1 MSHVVLLG
9 DSIFDNASYV
19 GGGPDVVKQ
28 LRDRLPSDWRA
39 TLRAVDGNVT
49 RDVERQLSQL
59 PRDTSHLVVDVVRN
73 PGMVSFVIDIGD
85 PAVLQIGSI
94 IWIVRDSRRTREEL
108 VSIGHIA
115 EDNAMEASNAADSFI
130 RGSCRVPG

>member
-1 MSHVVLLG
+1 MCQSLG
-9 DSIFDNASYV
+9 A
-19 GGGPDVVKQ
+19 
-28 LRDRLPSDWRA
+28 
-39 TLRAVDGNVT
+39 
-49 RDVERQLSQL
+49 
-59 PRDTSHLVVDVVRN
+59 LVWTWSETDVVRN

-130 RGSCRVPG
+130 RNHAGVSDHVRFMAGGLIHSQTA

>member
-1 MSHVVLLG
+1 
-9 DSIFDNASYV
+9 
-19 GGGPDVVKQ
+19 
-28 LRDRLPSDWRA
+28 
-39 TLRAVDGNVT
+39 
-49 RDVERQLSQL
+49 
-59 PRDTSHLVVDVVRN
+59 
-73 PGMVSFVIDIGD
+73 MVSFVIDIGD

-130 RGSCRVPG
+130 RNYAGVSDHVPVGAVSERTAKSIDVTLSGRTGRQINEPPGRL

>member
-1 MSHVVLLG
+1 MLKAVVQ
-9 DSIFDNASYV
+9 V
-19 GGGPDVVKQ
+19 Q
-28 LRDRLPSDWRA
+28 LM
-39 TLRAVDGNVT
+39 
-49 RDVERQLSQL
+49 
-59 PRDTSHLVVDVVRN
+59 DVVRN

-130 RGSCRVPG
+130 RNYAGVSDHVPDDPDLRLEPHRLHLCPYPQHISPKC

>member
-1 MSHVVLLG
+1 ML
-9 DSIFDNASYV
+9 AS
-19 GGGPDVVKQ
+19 G
-28 LRDRLPSDWRA
+28 
-39 TLRAVDGNVT
+39 
-49 RDVERQLSQL
+49 RQASN
-59 PRDTSHLVVDVVRN
+59 PPDVVRN

-130 RGSCRVPG
+130 RNHAEVSDHVQECHHRCPDLSK

>member
-1 MSHVVLLG
+1 MPRSSLG
-9 DSIFDNASYV
+9 MTV
-19 GGGPDVVKQ
+19 
-28 LRDRLPSDWRA
+28 W
-39 TLRAVDGNVT
+39 
-49 RDVERQLSQL
+49 
-59 PRDTSHLVVDVVRN
+59 DVVRN

-130 RGSCRVPG
+130 RNHAGVSDHVRDIQVLSMVRIFVMAVSVFRSPYLEQTGRS

>member
-1 MSHVVLLG
+1 
-9 DSIFDNASYV
+9 
-19 GGGPDVVKQ
+19 
-28 LRDRLPSDWRA
+28 
-39 TLRAVDGNVT
+39 
-49 RDVERQLSQL
+49 
-59 PRDTSHLVVDVVRN
+59 
-73 PGMVSFVIDIGD
+73 MVSFVIDIGD

-130 RGSCRVPG
+130 RNHAGVSDHVPATASTASPSRPFLIPMMVTGDAGFCQGRRPRSQIFCRVPAVQRGRGCFVDGDI

>member
-1 MSHVVLLG
+1 M
-9 DSIFDNASYV
+9 
-19 GGGPDVVKQ
+19 
-28 LRDRLPSDWRA
+28 
-39 TLRAVDGNVT
+39 
-49 RDVERQLSQL
+49 
-59 PRDTSHLVVDVVRN
+59 VRN

-130 RGSCRVPG
+130 RNHAGVSDHVRFELAVRAVFGVGTVVEAAVGERSRL

>member
-1 MSHVVLLG
+1 M
-9 DSIFDNASYV
+9 
-19 GGGPDVVKQ
+19 
-28 LRDRLPSDWRA
+28 
-39 TLRAVDGNVT
+39 
-49 RDVERQLSQL
+49 
-59 PRDTSHLVVDVVRN
+59 DVVRN

-115 EDNAMEASNAADSFI
+115 EDNAMEALNAADSFI
-130 RGSCRVPG
+130 RNHAGVSDHVRKRRFSQFLGHASCNQEDACGLEQ